1 MKEWCGGMIVCE
13 ALIVDDVT
21 DIGIYVFQNGDV

>member
-13 ALIVDDVT
+13 AFTVDDVT
-21 DIGIYVFQNGDV
+21 DIGICVFQNGDV